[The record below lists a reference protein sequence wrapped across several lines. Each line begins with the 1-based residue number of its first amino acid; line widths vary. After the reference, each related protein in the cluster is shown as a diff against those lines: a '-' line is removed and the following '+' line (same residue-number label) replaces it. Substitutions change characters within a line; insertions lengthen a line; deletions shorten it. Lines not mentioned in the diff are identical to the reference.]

1 MQKGDPVM
9 AKVVVRI
16 IDIDG
21 NETKMEFPA
30 TRTVMLSC
38 KKIIELY
45 VEKMFQET
53 IKEIIIKVKK

>member
-1 MQKGDPVM
+1 MIFM
-9 AKVVVRI
+9 EKVIVKI

-30 TRTVMLSC
+30 TRAVMLSC

-45 VEKMFQET
+45 VEKAFQGT
-53 IKEIIIKVKK
+53 VKQITVKVNK

>member
-1 MQKGDPVM
+1 MGKI
-9 AKVVVRI
+9 VVKI

-21 NETKMEFPA
+21 NETKMEFPI

-45 VEKMFQET
+45 IEKAFQGT
-53 IKEIIIKVKK
+53 VKQITVKVNP